1 MEGTKQVAQRMVNAE
16 NAFLGTIKNIVGCTD
31 ESAAKVLAIYRKYKL
46 VKLDPIGGVINV
58 KHGMYLDVDVIL
70 NAIAMKD

>member
-1 MEGTKQVAQRMVNAE
+1 MEGTKQVAQRIVNAE
-16 NAFLGTIKNIVGCTD
+16 NAFIATIKNIVGCTD
-31 ESAAKVLAIYRKYKL
+31 ESAAKVLAVYRKYKI